1 MSKRDEIG
9 AVLNGKFR
17 RIANVGLDERKRIS
31 LTKAL
36 DALKEKLG
44 EAHTGLRFAIYAN
57 EAGQLL
63 LSPEVSVPMHELW
76 LYRNP
81 DALKMVAKGLEEA
94 RAGKVTNL
102 GSFEK
107 FADDDID

>member
-1 MSKRDEIG
+1 MARKGNAG
-9 AVLNGKFR
+9 AVLNEKFR
-17 RIANVGLDERKRIS
+17 RIGDAGLDERKRIS

-36 DALKEKLG
+36 DALKETLG
-44 EAHTGLRFAIYAN
+44 EPQAGLRFAIYAN
-57 EAGQLL
+57 DAGQLL

-81 DALKMVAKGLEEA
+81 EALKMVAKGLEEA
-94 RAGKVTNL
+94 SAGKLASL

-107 FADDDID
+107 FTDDDID